1 MSQQG
6 TVLYDLPGPRARR
19 ITVIASVVVGVLLVA
34 AVYRYVYQPLA
45 EHGQFTMEKWGPL
58 IDPGNEYFPQVWR
71 RLGEGLRA
79 TLLAASFAI
88 VFSLIFGTVLA
99 VLLVQLNQLRARR
112 FPVATAR
119 LARLLPFGR
128 GGGKGG
134 ADGAADAPAPATA
147 GTASTKVASFLVR
160 SPGWLLG
167 LLTRVYVEVFR
178 GAPVVITIF
187 FVWRVLP
194 ELGLQPPDVELA
206 GLPLPSLMWSLV
218 IGLTLYNGVVIGEI
232 LRSGMQGLPRGQ
244 TEAAQAIGLTQPQTV
259 RLILLP
265 QAFRIMLPALI
276 SQLVVVLK
284 DTALGFIITY
294 GEVMRIGNLLAENP
308 RLRNPLQMYL
318 VIGTMFILVNYA
330 LSRLAIYTE
339 RRLARGRRTATP
351 PAPATQPAGGDGAPP
366 PTGGA
371 AAAPVTPEGG
381 ESSGGEPATA
391 GGDLT
396 ATPSR

>member
-1 MSQQG
+1 
-6 TVLYDLPGPRARR
+6 
-19 ITVIASVVVGVLLVA
+19 
-34 AVYRYVYQPLA
+34 
-45 EHGQFTMEKWGPL
+45 
-58 IDPGNEYFPQVWR
+58 VWR

-79 TLLAASFAI
+79 TLLAALFAI
-88 VFSLIFGTVLA
+88 IFSLIVGTLLA
-99 VLLVQLNQLRARR
+99 VLRVQLNQLRARR
-112 FPVATAR
+112 FPVASAR
-119 LARLLPFGR
+119 LARLFRFGR
-128 GGGKGG
+128 GDAKGR
-134 ADGAADAPAPATA
+134 APGAADGPAPTA
-147 GTASTKVASFLVR
+147 GAAGATSTRVASFVLR
-160 SPGWLLG
+160 SPGWLLNAVI
-167 LLTRVYVEVFR
+167 RVFVEVFR

-194 ELGLQPPDVELA
+194 EFGLQPPDVEVV
-206 GLPLPSLMWSLV
+206 GVPLPSLMWSLV

-244 TEAAQAIGLTQPQTV
+244 TEAAQAIGLTQPQTI

-318 VIGTMFILVNYA
+318 VIGTIFILVNYT

-339 RRLARGRRTATP
+339 RRLARGRRAAAP
-351 PAPATQPAGGDGAPP
+351 PAPAAQPAGGVAPVLTGGGASVPVGD
-366 PTGGA
+366 GGA
-371 AAAPVTPEGG
+371 ALAVGGKPTGEQRSVT
-381 ESSGGEPATA
+381 
-391 GGDLT
+391 
-396 ATPSR
+396 